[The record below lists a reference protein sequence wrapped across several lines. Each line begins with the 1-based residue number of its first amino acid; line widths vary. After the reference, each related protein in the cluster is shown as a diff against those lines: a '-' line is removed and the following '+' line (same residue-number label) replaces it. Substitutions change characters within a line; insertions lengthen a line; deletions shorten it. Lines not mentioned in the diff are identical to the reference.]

1 MGRIRKSIQENVA
14 SDDIVRKLSDTEFVL
29 CAKEDTELMLGRI
42 KVETGY
48 TINAGRKGIITSLT
62 DNICKG
68 LKVNDNVRLIS
79 SEVIPCIVTGQEIAV
94 FIKVNDDTL
103 YSHMTNYG
111 TRTSRYFIPK
121 GAPVAMLTIL

>member
-14 SDDIVRKLSDTEFVL
+14 SDDIVKKLSDTEFVL
-29 CAKEDTELMLGRI
+29 CAKEDTELMPGRI

-48 TINAGRKGIITSLT
+48 TINAGRKGIITSLI

-68 LKVNDNVRLIS
+68 LKVNDNVRLIN

-111 TRTSRYFIPK
+111 TRTGRYFIPK

>member
-14 SDDIVRKLSDTEFVL
+14 SDDIVKKLSDTEFVL
-29 CAKEDTELMLGRI
+29 CAKEDTELTLGRI

-48 TINAGRKGIITSLT
+48 TINAGKKGIITSLI

-68 LKVNDNVRLIS
+68 LKVNDNVRLIN

-103 YSHMTNYG
+103 YSHMTNYC

-121 GAPVAMLTIL
+121 GTPVAMLTIL